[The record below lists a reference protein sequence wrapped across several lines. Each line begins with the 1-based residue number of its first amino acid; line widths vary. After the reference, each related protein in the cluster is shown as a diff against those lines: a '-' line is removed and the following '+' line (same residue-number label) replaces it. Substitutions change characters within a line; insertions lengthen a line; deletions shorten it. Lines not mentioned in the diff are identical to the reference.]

1 MPGFVKT
8 PKDEAKWTKSK
19 EAAGKKGK
27 ETNWALANYIFH
39 KMGKYKAKK
48 QEK

>member
-8 PKDEAKWTKSK
+8 PKDERKWDKAK

-39 KMGKYKAKK
+39 KVKKYKSKK
-48 QEK
+48 EK